1 MGGSA
6 VTQTLFTRTPRSALP
21 EGVAPAWDMLN
32 RLTGEPTFIEV
43 FAQAP
48 QLLNLVMNEFYV
60 KVFFGGEVPQR
71 YKQLARL
78 RLSLVHGCRTC
89 NKQNVPG
96 ALEAGFSQDQIEA
109 LVADTASQPLFSEAD
124 LAVIEYTDQMVLTN
138 MHGEISPALFKTLR
152 MHFSEAQILELGVVM
167 AIIGGMAKLSFLLD
181 VVEKETWCPFTPET
195 AA

>member
-1 MGGSA
+1 M
-6 VTQTLFTRTPRSALP
+6 TQTLFTRTPRAALP
-21 EGVAPAWDMLN
+21 EGIAPAWDMLN
-32 RLTGEPTFIEV
+32 KLTGEPTFIEV

-48 QLLNLVMNEFYV
+48 HLLNLVMNEFYMR
-60 KVFFGGEVPQR
+60 VFFGGEVPQR

-96 ALEAGFSQDQIEA
+96 ALEAGFTQPQIDA
-109 LVADTASQPLFSEAD
+109 LVANTPSEPLFTAAD

-138 MHGEISPALFKTLR
+138 MHGELAPELFQRLR
-152 MHFSEAQILELGVVM
+152 RHFTEAQILELGVVM

-181 VVEKETWCPFTPET
+181 VVEKETWCPFTPEN

>member
-1 MGGSA
+1 M
-6 VTQTLFTRTPRSALP
+6 TQTLFTRTPRSDLP
-21 EGVAPAWDMLN
+21 ASIAPAWDILN
-32 RLTGEPTFIEV
+32 KLTGEPTFIEV

-96 ALEAGFSQDQIEA
+96 AIEAGFSAAQIDA
-109 LVADTASQPLFSEAD
+109 LVANQVSTPLFSDAD

-138 MHGEISPALFKTLR
+138 MHGEISPQLFKTLR
-152 MHFSEAQILELGVVM
+152 AHFSEAQILELGVVM

-195 AA
+195 VD